1 MDPQDH
7 LALAKAIPG
16 EDKSWLI
23 PGWVRGNEICVSARA
38 PVVDWLIQVQQYLS
52 LSDITLHLAVANFDL
67 VLSRVDFEKE
77 EVQLLGLACLQLA
90 AKVEED
96 CPPSPSLLLP
106 LTGGVYTK
114 QDLARVELEAIR
126 ALDWRVRKTTSAVFL
141 HYYSEIAGKGK
152 KVVFKLA
159 RAILD
164 LCLTET
170 WYGTVQPSHLAST
183 VLLAASYLL
192 GKGWPQDL
200 ATITGHCPT
209 QLLGK
214 LVAVLNMVHVGQE
227 GEGVKEKHDKAL
239 AKVKALGEESVN
251 GIVKNVQEDLARIE
265 VDSGAGIGIPMILV

>member
-126 ALDWRVRKTTSAVFL
+126 ALDWRLRKTTSAVFL

-265 VDSGAGIGIPMILV
+265 VDSGDGIGIPMILV